1 MMSEKLLKL
10 DPEAELM
17 EAFEC
22 FDEHD
27 KGTIDGKE
35 LREWLGTA
43 GDKMS
48 KEEVSLSCCLS
59 NSSSP

>member
-1 MMSEKLLKL
+1 MMSEKLLEL
-10 DPEAELM
+10 DAENELL

-35 LREWLGTA
+35 LREWLATA

-48 KEEVSLSCCLS
+48 KEEVCLLFPPFLMPS
-59 NSSSP
+59 